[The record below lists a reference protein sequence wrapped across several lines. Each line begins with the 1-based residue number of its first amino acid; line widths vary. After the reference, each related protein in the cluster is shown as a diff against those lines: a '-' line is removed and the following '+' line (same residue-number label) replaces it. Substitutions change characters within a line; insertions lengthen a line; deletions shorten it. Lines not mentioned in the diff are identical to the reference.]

1 MKSGLIQEMYVEVGR
16 TGHAD
21 AVDVGVGEAKSIA
34 LRSLSVMGRCMVP
47 LAKVKCMLLYVY

>member
-34 LRSLSVMGRCMVP
+34 LRSLSDMGR
-47 LAKVKCMLLYVY
+47 